1 MDQRTQAQVT
11 AHHRAG
17 RRRWT
22 WMCACGIP
30 WSQCPDAEEAHRA
43 AADRAAAD
51 RAAADQATT

>member
-51 RAAADQATT
+51 QATT